1 MEVLRVSSYA
11 DEDIESI
18 FRYTIRKWGF
28 DQADSYFAAA
38 YHDLWKVGQPS
49 RLSWLAGILP
59 AVFIPQSEITN
70 SDARQN
76 TNYSLR
82 QVILSLQIHHPVIFR
97 AFAVNLPS

>member
-28 DQADSYFAAA
+28 DPADSYFAAA
-38 YHDLWKVGQPS
+38 YHDLWKVGQLS
-49 RLSWLAGILP
+49 QLSWLAAILP
-59 AVFIPQSEITN
+59 AVFIPQSEIAN

-76 TNYSLR
+76 TNYPLR